1 MTDKETLAQNWL
13 TAKQEESLAQDRR
26 RAIEDKLVE
35 LLKIETA
42 KDSTKTEQIGDFECK
57 VTTRLTRKIDA
68 DLAQEIAAEF
78 GLQDQLGI
86 VFRWKP
92 DLNLTAWKSASEV
105 TKSQLIKAI
114 TTTAS
119 RPSFSITLKTKE

>member
-1 MTDKETLAQNWL
+1 MKSKQDLCESWINTKNDEARAQ
-13 TAKQEESLAQDRR
+13 ERR
-26 RAIEDKLVE
+26 RAIEDQLFQ
-35 LLKIETA
+35 LLNINSAT
-42 KDSTKTEQIGDFECK
+42 DGTKTEQIGDLECK
-57 VTTRLTRKIDA
+57 VTTRLSRKIDA
-68 DLAQEIAAEF
+68 ELAQEIAAEY

-92 DLNLTAWKSASEV
+92 DLNLTAWKSASEE

-119 RPSFSITLKTKE
+119 RPSFSISLKPKD

>member
-1 MTDKETLAQNWL
+1 MITKQNLFVAWINAKNDEQRAQET
-13 TAKQEESLAQDRR
+13 R
-26 RAIEDKLVE
+26 RAIEDKLAE
-35 LLKIETA
+35 LLKIDAA
-42 KDSTKTEQIGDFECK
+42 KDGTKTEQIGDLECK

-68 DLAQEIAAEF
+68 DIAQEIAAEY

-92 DLNLTAWKSASEV
+92 DLNLTAWKAASEA
-105 TKSQLIKAI
+105 TKTQLIKAI

-119 RPSFSITLKTKE
+119 RPSFSISLKTKD

>member
-1 MTDKETLAQNWL
+1 MKTLEQLAADWLLAKETENDAV
-13 TAKQEESLAQDRR
+13 TDR
-26 RAIEDKLVE
+26 RAIEDQMASM
-35 LLKIETA
+35 LKVDHT
-42 KDSTKTEQIGDFECK
+42 KDSSKAHQVGDFECK
-57 VTTRLTRKIDA
+57 VTTRLSRKIDA
-68 DLAQEIAAEF
+68 DMAQEIAAEY

-92 DLNLTAWKSASEV
+92 DLNLTAWKSASEA

-119 RPSFSITLKTKE
+119 RPSFSITLKTKD